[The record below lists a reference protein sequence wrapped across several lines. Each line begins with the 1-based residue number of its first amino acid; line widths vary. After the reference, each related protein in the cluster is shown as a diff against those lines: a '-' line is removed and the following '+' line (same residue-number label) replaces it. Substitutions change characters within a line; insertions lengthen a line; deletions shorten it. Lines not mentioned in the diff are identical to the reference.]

1 MLALASQSADAD
13 VAAALAKAKS
23 WLVLQQRCDG
33 SFGGGMS
40 TEGSNANST
49 GLVAW
54 ALGDTPASRQAATW
68 LRAHQATAA
77 DAGNDLATET
87 GAIAYDDAGLA
98 AGRKDGITD
107 EASDQWRR
115 ATAQAAPGIA
125 WFSSDPTPA
134 INLTAP
140 TGYFKQGTRVALRT
154 TGAAAGTV
162 LCVSRTG
169 TPVRGIAS
177 ASGLSSTVTLPSGT
191 GTRTYTVKD
200 AFGHTDHAFVRV
212 LGAKTLTVT
221 RTPGIVKRRAQ
232 VTVAA
237 RGLAAGE
244 AAKIYYGSTLV
255 KSGAASA
262 SGNLVARFSSGSSLG
277 TKSIRAYGRFT
288 DIRKGAT
295 TVKVVR

>member
-1 MLALASQSADAD
+1 MAGG
-13 VAAALAKAKS
+13 AAAL
-23 WLVLQQRCDG
+23 DG
-33 SFGGGMS
+33 SFGGGTS

-98 AGRKDGITD
+98 AGRTDGITD
-107 EASDQWRR
+107 AASDQWRR

-134 INLTAP
+134 INLTGP

-154 TGAAAGTV
+154 TGAAAGH
-162 LCVSRTG
+162 R
-169 TPVRGIAS
+169 PVREPHGHP
-177 ASGLSSTVTLPSGT
+177 GPRDRLRQRTQQRPSRSRPGRHPHLH
-191 GTRTYTVKD
+191 GQGRLRSPRHRAGQGARRQD
-200 AFGHTDHAFVRV
+200 ADRDPDARHREA
-212 LGAKTLTVT
+212 
-221 RTPGIVKRRAQ
+221 RAQ

>member
-1 MLALASQSADAD
+1 MQLASQSADAD
-13 VAAALAKAKS
+13 VAAAIAKAKS
-23 WLVLQQRCDG
+23 WLVSQQRCDG
-33 SFGGGMS
+33 SFGGGTS

-87 GAIAYDDAGLA
+87 GAIAYDDAALA
-98 AGRKDGITD
+98 AGRTDGITD
-107 EASDQWRR
+107 AASDQWRR

-162 LCVSRTG
+162 LCVSRAG
-169 TPVRGIAS
+169 APVRGIAS
-177 ASGLSSTVTLPSGT
+177 ASGLSSTVTLPAGT

-200 AFGHTDHAFVRV
+200 AFGHTDNAFVRV

-221 RTPGIVKRRAQ
+221 RTPGNVKRRAPGHRRR
-232 VTVAA
+232 A
-237 RGLAAGE
+237 R
-244 AAKIYYGSTLV
+244 
-255 KSGAASA
+255 
-262 SGNLVARFSSGSSLG
+262 AR
-277 TKSIRAYGRFT
+277 RW
-288 DIRKGAT
+288 
-295 TVKVVR
+295 